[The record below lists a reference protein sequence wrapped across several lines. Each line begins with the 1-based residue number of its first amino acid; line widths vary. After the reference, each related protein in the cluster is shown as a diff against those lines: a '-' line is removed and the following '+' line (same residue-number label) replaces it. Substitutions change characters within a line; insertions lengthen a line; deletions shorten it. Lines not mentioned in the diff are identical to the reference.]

1 MPAFPVQSTIGDPMF
16 RSQSSSIDA
25 VRRFSRVAADATVKL
40 NSQERLVTPG
50 DDALSFSASRRIRA
64 DIATLKTVQETG
76 QLNVTGLSL
85 AIESLES
92 VKTQLDQVKRLLVQS
107 QVADDSE
114 RDGIQAEID
123 LALSQIDSTA
133 HNTKLGSRSLLDGSS
148 TIRGYNTIAANGQ
161 KTDFPLYAN
170 GESLTNTNG
179 VTAVRVNKVGLGGP
193 TFNDNDGR
201 SILSFQASIITR
213 ASKPVF
219 AFTTAAANPDIA
231 LAGLQAGITALDGG
245 GAADPARVAALQA
258 AAAATYNQFSA
269 ANTFSEF
276 RVTGKLGTA
285 TLRIAGETVSI
296 NDIIQPASA
305 FNKLAQETGVVLAS
319 DATNG
324 IYLTTAGAGDDDF
337 IKVELLNF
345 SGAGVQTAN
354 IVTAEDLTQP
364 PGLQQTTTTVTFTI
378 EPPRFGNVGGI
389 ESWVGDTQTS
399 YGTAAVARING
410 HNVELGGMS
419 GTTARYLK
427 NGFDVEVDFSMRDLT
442 DTAATNTITSTVHV
456 DVTEGVIG
464 ILGASGAS
472 RDVVHYGFGNFTTE
486 ALGRGNAQYSIT
498 TVSGGTLVD
507 PANPLS
513 YGQEIIGAR
522 SVADLGSGG
531 SISLISGNL
540 GEAMRTIDRATGQV
554 IREQTRL
561 GVLQS
566 NFVDAIQR
574 AEVLMGNL
582 GSADADIIGVDA
594 ATEIA
599 NLVQAQLGVS
609 TATSLMAQANNL
621 QSTVY
626 SLLRG

>member
-85 AIESLES
+85 AIEALES
-92 VKTQLDQVKRLLVQS
+92 VKIQLDQVKRLLVQS

-148 TIRGYNTIAANGQ
+148 TIRGYNTISATGQ

-170 GESLTNTNG
+170 GESLTTTNG

-193 TFNDNDGR
+193 TFTDNDGR

-213 ASKPVF
+213 ATKPSLVL
-219 AFTTAAANPDIA
+219 AA
-231 LAGLQAGITALDGG
+231 GQAG
-245 GAADPARVAALQA
+245 
-258 AAAATYNQFSA
+258 S
-269 ANTFSEF
+269 FSEF
-276 RVTGKLGTA
+276 RVTGKLGSA
-285 TLRIAGETVSI
+285 TVRITSDSVAI
-296 NDIIQPASA
+296 NNVIQPVSA
-305 FNKLAQETGVVLAS
+305 FNKLAQETGVVLTAS
-319 DATNG
+319 APAG
-324 IYLTTAGAGDDDF
+324 TAVLSTVGYGSDEF
-337 IKVELLNF
+337 VKVELINF
-345 SGAGVQTAN
+345 AGN
-354 IVTAEDLTQP
+354 GGNP
-364 PGLQQTTTTVTFTI
+364 PAI
-378 EPPRFGNVGGI
+378 GNVGGAGA
-389 ESWVGDTQTS
+389 WVGDTATS

-410 HNVELGGMS
+410 HNVELGGPN

-427 NGFDVEVDFSMRDLT
+427 NGFDVEIDFSTVDLS
-442 DTAATNTITSTVHV
+442 DATAANTITSTVHV
-456 DVTEGVIG
+456 DMTEGVIG

-472 RDVVHYGFGNFTTE
+472 RDVVHYGFGNFTAE
-486 ALGRGNAQYSIT
+486 NLGRGNAQYSVLT
-498 TVSGGTLVD
+498 TSFGTLAD

-513 YGQEIIGAR
+513 FGQEITGAR

-531 SISLISGNL
+531 SISLNSGNL
-540 GEAMRTIDRATGQV
+540 GEAMRTIDRATDQV

-582 GSADADIIGVDA
+582 GAADADIIGVDA
-594 ATEIA
+594 ATEIS

-609 TATSLMAQANNL
+609 TATSLMAQANNM